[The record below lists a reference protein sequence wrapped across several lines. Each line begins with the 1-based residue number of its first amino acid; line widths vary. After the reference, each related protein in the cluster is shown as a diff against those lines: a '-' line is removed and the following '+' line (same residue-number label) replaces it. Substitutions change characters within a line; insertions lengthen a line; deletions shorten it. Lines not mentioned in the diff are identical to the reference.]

1 MHRVATLAA
10 LSLCLLCLAARQPG
24 HPVYWDHAYPAN
36 STLANVLW
44 DNLGSDW
51 TGANHFLE
59 NETPDP
65 SAFGPQV
72 LMLNYSSYDS
82 AYVAKMKGLISKRIP
97 GANLTDYWGG
107 NARELSEA
115 LAGQHLVVVTYAA
128 KGDPKLVRAMGKVL
142 RQYIQ
147 QGGAVLFSG
156 TDQFGVLQQYG
167 LFDLE
172 FGYFCSGV
180 QVDEEAVEH
189 PTLLGTPNVF
199 ALSNYVYPLD
209 VSDPNFVVLAETRG
223 YPTIGFKP
231 LGEGKVVYLGME
243 YYYDE
248 SISSQILENTV
259 RWLCPVKSETAVQD
273 RFAENTVTQARSGR
287 RTEER
292 LFAGSGGAPTAQ
304 PGSRVPLFSLKL
316 YPNPYTVKATV
327 DINLEKPAPVIVE
340 MTNEA
345 GALVSLLLP
354 YRLLNQGTYRLELP
368 NLPPG
373 IYFVKCQVGDQTSV
387 RKVVK
392 VAEP

>member
-1 MHRVATLAA
+1 MHRVATLVA
-10 LSLCLLCLAARQPG
+10 LSLSLICLAARQPG
-24 HPVYWDHAYPAN
+24 HPVYWDHAYPVN
-36 STLANVLW
+36 STLANLFGDDFEW
-44 DNLGSDW
+44 DWAAPCFEQDI
-51 TGANHFLE
+51 
-59 NETPDP
+59 ETPDP
-65 SAFGPQV
+65 SAFGPRV
-72 LMLNYSSYDS
+72 LLLNYSAYDS

-97 GANLTDYWGG
+97 GSSLTDFWSG

-115 LAGQHLVVVTYAA
+115 LVGQHMVVVTYAA

-142 RQYIQ
+142 RQYVQ
-147 QGGAVLFSG
+147 QGGAVVFSG

-172 FGYFCSGV
+172 SGYFCSGV

-189 PTLLGTPNVF
+189 PALLSTPHVF
-199 ALSNYVYPLD
+199 TLSNYVYPLD

-248 SISSQILENTV
+248 SASSQILENTV
-259 RWLCPVKSETAVQD
+259 RWLCPAKAETLTQEH
-273 RFAENTVTQARSGR
+273 FAETLATPAARPGR
-287 RTEER
+287 RVEER
-292 LFAGSGGAPTAQ
+292 LFAGSGAPAS
-304 PGSRVPLFSLKL
+304 SRVPTFDLKL

-327 DINLEKPAPVIVE
+327 DINLEKPAPVEVE

-345 GALVSLLLP
+345 GALVSVLLP
-354 YRLLNQGTYRLELP
+354 YRLLSQGSYRLELP
-368 NLPPG
+368 DVAPG
-373 IYFVKCQVGDQTSV
+373 IYFVKCRAGDQTTV

-392 VAEP
+392 VAEK